1 LLSDNPVQHVAPGR
15 HEYSPITGVFSLRN
29 VMDERAGVRGGL
41 TTDERALLDRLLT
54 ELGPRILAYVRRTY
68 GGQQDAEDI
77 GAETFFRAAKNVTA
91 VRASVRQDLYL
102 LTIARNLCRDRFR
115 CARHGPLPEDYLQG
129 QPDAVLEP
137 HENIARA
144 EQLAAVRAAVAALP
158 ENLREVVVL
167 RLSTGLRF
175 EELAELL
182 KVPLGTALSRMH
194 AAVQRLR
201 ETLGCVHE
209 H

>member
-1 LLSDNPVQHVAPGR
+1 M
-15 HEYSPITGVFSLRN
+15 GVRS
-29 VMDERAGVRGGL
+29 GVRGGL

-54 ELGPRILAYVRRTY
+54 EFGPRILAYVRRTY
-68 GGQQDAEDI
+68 GGQHDAEDI
-77 GAETFFRAAKNVTA
+77 VAETFFRAAKNITA
-91 VRASVRQDLYL
+91 VHASARPDLYL

-115 CARHGPLPEDYLQG
+115 RDRHGPLPEAYLQG
-129 QPDAVLEP
+129 QPDGVPEP
-137 HENIARA
+137 HENAVRA
-144 EQLAAVRAAVAALP
+144 EQLASLRKAVASLP

-182 KVPLGTALSRMH
+182 KIPLGTALSRMH

-201 ETLGCVHE
+201 ETLGGVHE
-209 H
+209 R

>member
-1 LLSDNPVQHVAPGR
+1 
-15 HEYSPITGVFSLRN
+15 
-29 VMDERAGVRGGL
+29 MDERSGVRGGL
-41 TTDERALLDRLLT
+41 TTEERALPERLLT

-68 GGQQDAEDI
+68 GGQQDAEEI
-77 GAETFFRAAKNVTA
+77 VSETFFRAAKNITA
-91 VRASVRQDLYL
+91 VRASARQDLYL

-115 CARHGPLPEDYLQG
+115 RSRHGPLPEDYLQG
-129 QPDAVLEP
+129 EPDDVPEP
-137 HENIARA
+137 QENVARA
-144 EQLAAVRAAVAALP
+144 EQLATLREAVDALP

-209 H
+209 Q

>member
-1 LLSDNPVQHVAPGR
+1 
-15 HEYSPITGVFSLRN
+15 
-29 VMDERAGVRGGL
+29 MDQRSGVRGGL

-54 ELGPRILAYVRRTY
+54 EFGPRILAYVRRTY
-68 GGQQDAEDI
+68 GRQQDAEDI
-77 GAETFFRAAKNVTA
+77 VAETFFRAAKNVTA
-91 VRASVRQDLYL
+91 VRASARPDLYL

-115 CARHGPLPEDYLQG
+115 RDRHGPLPDDYLQG
-129 QPDAVLEP
+129 QPDHVPEP
-137 HENIARA
+137 HENAARA
-144 EQLAAVRAAVAALP
+144 EQLAALSEAVAALP

-182 KVPLGTALSRMH
+182 KIPLGTALSRMH

-201 ETLGCVHE
+201 QTLGCFHE